1 MRTTATVLMLL
12 ALAGQAAQAQSP
24 SSPSSE
30 LQVAACKSWSEQV
43 RGTVRRLNDHG
54 ILGSDDTATVYDL
67 IGVMSRRCS
76 SGDAGRISALYAI
89 LLDTLVDQRHQP

>member
-12 ALAGQAAQAQSP
+12 ALAGQAPRAQ

-43 RGTVRRLNDHG
+43 RGTVKRLNDHG
-54 ILGSDDTATVYDL
+54 LLGSDDTATVYDL